1 MPDDSLNILDVSII
15 LFAADVILL
24 GAGIGIFRLWTRDE
38 QLPPPSFAF
47 AVLLGAFI
55 SYCLLT
61 RYLWLHTGAPDI
73 GNVPR
78 EKTFPETSIKL
89 QLSFAA
95 VFMWTFPVGYFGN
108 MLAKSIAARRA
119 VAMSW
124 FGADEATAL
133 GSMPPEEFEEAR
145 NRAALG
151 DIDGAVEAY
160 LSYRMHRHRAILAA
174 ATLLETH
181 GRYAQAAQHLQDMA
195 AEFAAEIKP
204 WSEAT
209 FRLANIHENHLA
221 NHDEAVRLY
230 NQIAVRAPNSEYGRT
245 ADHTVAKLRPGSD
258 ALLDMLD
265 ASYAPGPATTP
276 YVRPAT
282 PTPQPAPTPEP
293 PAPET
298 QNPE

>member
-1 MPDDSLNILDVSII
+1 MPGESLNIFDVSLI
-15 LFAADVILL
+15 LLITDLVLL
-24 GAGIGIFRLWTRDE
+24 GAGFGIFRYWTRND
-38 QLPPPSFAF
+38 QMPPSWFAF
-47 AVLLGAFI
+47 VMLAGAFVT
-55 SYCLLT
+55 YCLVT

-73 GNVPR
+73 GNIPPD
-78 EKTFPETSIKL
+78 KTFPETSTKL

-95 VFMWTFPVGYFGN
+95 VAFWTFPVGYFGN
-108 MLAKSIAARRA
+108 MLAKAIAARRA

-151 DIDGAVEAY
+151 DIDGAIEAY
-160 LSYRMHRHRAILAA
+160 LSYRMHRNRAILAA

-181 GRYAQAAQHLQDMA
+181 GRYAEAAQHLQDMT

-209 FRLANIHENHLA
+209 FRLANIHENRLG

-245 ADHTVAKLRPGSD
+245 ATHTVSKLRPGSD
-258 ALLDMLD
+258 SLLDMLE
-265 ASYAPGPATTP
+265 ANYAPGPAVTP

-282 PTPQPAPTPEP
+282 PTPEHPAQ
-293 PAPET
+293 ET
-298 QNPE
+298 QEPT